1 MASDDESDR
10 SKSEASDARKSKKM
24 RDDDKSK
31 SRSRSR
37 SKSRSRSRSAKKE
50 PQERV
55 TKVIDIATDDAAF
68 VLGRGGATKRKIAR
82 VSGANIE
89 LDEHSLTITLNGTDS
104 ECNRAIDYIDFI
116 KQQRVGPVTIDVERS
131 RGDFTGYIVPG
142 DCIGFVMGRNGQT
155 LRSMEEEWGVLMFFA
170 KTPGSKRG
178 DDEQLCIFGPLAA
191 RRGAELKTMSAVE
204 HKHPGYCVSSKG
216 ELRDVER
223 VGGDENEGGWAIE
236 SLLLTDDSF
245 SYALGARGST
255 RRKLAAASGCIIEY
269 VGRLACFAGYKK
281 DRRRGKDY
289 LRWLLEQRTGQSQ
302 VEAPEKREDC
312 KVLKVPTSSVGFL
325 TGHRGESLRGIE
337 RESSTFMFTDGD
349 GRGKGDS
356 ENLLI
361 FSFSRG
367 ARDRAAEIV
376 EDRIRHH
383 GQIGGPGARHDGPRD
398 GPRGYGGPPCGG
410 GGYGGPRGPPMGGGG
425 YGGYNQGGGGFNQ
438 GGGGYGGPRGPMG
451 GGYGNQGG
459 YNQGGGG
466 GNYGNNQGGN
476 RGGGGDRR
484 GRSRS
489 RDRKRSSRRR
499 RDDSDSSRSRSK
511 SRGRHRR
518 RD

>member
-1 MASDDESDR
+1 MASDDDKSR
-10 SKSEASDARKSKKM
+10 SRSRSADSRRKSRM
-24 RDDDKSK
+24 SEDDKSK

-37 SKSRSRSRSAKKE
+37 SRSPQRE
-50 PQERV
+50 NQERV

-89 LDEHSLTITLNGTDS
+89 LDEHALTITLNGT
-104 ECNRAIDYIDFI
+104 EKQCNHAIDYIDFI
-116 KQQRVGPVTIDVERS
+116 KQQRVGPVTIDMERS
-131 RGDFTGYIVPG
+131 RGDFTGYTVPG

-170 KTPGSKRG
+170 KTEGSQRG

-216 ELRDVER
+216 ELRDVDR
-223 VGGDENEGGWAIE
+223 VPGDEDEGGWGIDTVP
-236 SLLLTDDSF
+236 LTDDSF

-269 VGRLACFAGYKK
+269 VGRLACFAGYRQ

-289 LRWLLEQRTGQSQ
+289 LRWLLEQRTGQS
-302 VEAPEKREDC
+302 VVDNPKERDDC
-312 KVLKVPTSSVGFL
+312 KVVKVPTSSVGFL
-325 TGHRGESLRGIE
+325 TGYRGESLRAIE

-349 GRGKGDS
+349 GRGSGES

-367 ARDRAAEIV
+367 AREHGADIA

-383 GQIGGPGARHDGPRD
+383 KHIGRGGGGRGGGYND
-398 GPRGYGGPPCGG
+398 GPRGYGGPPGGFGG
-410 GGYGGPRGPPMGGGG
+410 GYGGPPRGPPMGYGGPRGPPMGRGYGGG
-425 YGGYNQGGGGFNQ
+425 YGG
-438 GGGGYGGPRGPMG
+438 GGY
-451 GGYGNQGG
+451 
-459 YNQGGGG
+459 GGGG
-466 GNYGNNQGGN
+466 GNYGGCATG
-476 RGGGGDRR
+476 RGGRRR

-499 RDDSDSSRSRSK
+499 RDDSDSSRSRSR
-511 SRGRHRR
+511 SRGRRRR